1 MAHGTRYLCLIHIDS
16 SLYLLLKSSGW
27 LISGRLSDHFGHT
40 AILRAA
46 DNDISKV
53 RDACLSVRATS
64 FFIAENLYAVE
75 VIVIKV
81 SLCCF
86 FLRIFPQKQFRIC
99 CYALVILMSTLAVA
113 WVLLLIFQC
122 KPITSNWNINIEHPR
137 CYNIQIY
144 AYAGAVAAMSQ
155 DMCILALPI
164 PLVLKLSIST
174 RKKIGVI
181 AMFSLGISV
190 TIISAVRTQFIY
202 YFGTSS
208 DPSWDNVDITIW
220 TSMEISAGLVCCNM
234 PACARL
240 IAHLHREYIYPRRL
254 SIEET
259 HKPFV
264 SKISSQS
271 LEDGKGSMQSRYQS
285 SSSRQSPEHP
295 VPMQSHIQ
303 DLNFELDIESG
314 IPKTEVDLR
323 LAAKMVAMNEPIIPV
338 TKLCG
343 RGVKL
348 SQEDYHCPMKPQ
360 TCEKNEDVGP
370 RFDRMMQI
378 ARKCPAEIELP
389 PPAILGPGITVR
401 KEFTIEEILIENIKI
416 KMRRGNLAAPK
427 LYGERAPIL
436 IQQGNLRQNQHST
449 CAETPKKQVPIHN
462 FWEKPSH
469 RSFDNP

>member
-1 MAHGTRYLCLIHIDS
+1 MAHGTRYLCIIHIDS
-16 SLYLLLKSSGW
+16 PLYLLLKSSGW
-27 LISGRLSDHFGHT
+27 LISGGLSDHFGHT
-40 AILRAA
+40 ALLRAA
-46 DNDISKV
+46 DIDISKV
-53 RDACLSVRATS
+53 RDACLSARAAS

-81 SLCCF
+81 SLCSF

-164 PLVLKLSIST
+164 PLVLKLRIST
-174 RKKIGVI
+174 KKKIGVI

-202 YFGTSS
+202 YFGISS

-240 IAHLHREYIYPRRL
+240 IAHLHREYIYPRHL

-259 HKPFV
+259 
-264 SKISSQS
+264 
-271 LEDGKGSMQSRYQS
+271 
-285 SSSRQSPEHP
+285 
-295 VPMQSHIQ
+295 
-303 DLNFELDIESG
+303 
-314 IPKTEVDLR
+314 
-323 LAAKMVAMNEPIIPV
+323 
-338 TKLCG
+338 
-343 RGVKL
+343 
-348 SQEDYHCPMKPQ
+348 
-360 TCEKNEDVGP
+360 
-370 RFDRMMQI
+370 
-378 ARKCPAEIELP
+378 
-389 PPAILGPGITVR
+389 
-401 KEFTIEEILIENIKI
+401 
-416 KMRRGNLAAPK
+416 
-427 LYGERAPIL
+427 
-436 IQQGNLRQNQHST
+436 
-449 CAETPKKQVPIHN
+449 
-462 FWEKPSH
+462 
-469 RSFDNP
+469 